1 MSITTPRLQ
10 RGQAMTEF
18 VAAMAVLVPLFF
30 GIVYLAKFGD
40 IKHQAIQ
47 ASRFAAFERAQG
59 PRQVPDATIAEE
71 ARQRFFTDLAAGGGK
86 IGNRD
91 STVGMPTAG
100 TLNPN
105 WNMVNNTPLIQNY
118 SDIQVDFP
126 QSGSLSIGAFAPV
139 EALSVPYGHLNRD
152 GKIEADIRV
161 SLANILHLPAPLNNL
176 NLMVAAT
183 TVVAGDAWN
192 GGGVEDVASQ
202 QTMLTVWARVP
213 PVVNTLLTPLFA
225 VFTDHAPIFGCVKP
239 DVVPDQTAPGAV
251 YNASDPCY

>member
-1 MSITTPRLQ
+1 MSTTTPRLQ

-18 VAAMAVLVPLFF
+18 VAAMAVLLPLFF

-59 PRQVPDATIAEE
+59 PRQVLDATIAEE

-91 STVGMPTAG
+91 STVGIPTAG

-105 WNMVNNTPLIQNY
+105 WNTVNNRPLIQNY

-139 EALSVPYGHLNRD
+139 ELASRPFNHLNRD

-192 GGGVEDVASQ
+192 GGGANDVANQ
-202 QTMLTVWARVP
+202 QTGTDLPGNALQ
-213 PVVNTLLTPLFA
+213 VVNALLSPFYGAL
-225 VFTDHAPIFGCVKP
+225 TDAAPTFGCVKP
-239 DVVPDQTAPGAV
+239 DVVPDQSAPGAV
-251 YNASDPCY
+251 YKPSDPCL